1 MKININLK
9 QNSHGF
15 QIIDA
20 LYAYLQSFSDKYK
33 FDFADVCITNEFDT
47 DADINIFCDYM
58 PTELNDSIFL
68 EYDYVF
74 FNNACEPL
82 TVATEFM
89 KKKLLEYDNCYFI
102 SNSLLTEKHWLYNK
116 VIWWPAN
123 VMDCKRLWT
132 DHFYP
137 HFFDN
142 HRRMGKDRSKNLIYI
157 NGRNDSNRHD
167 VLEYIKHNT
176 SVPALSNISTYI
188 SEVKDSFFET
198 VEDTEFR
205 DYINCKYENNVVRK
219 QKSNYLDEENQ
230 IHAGINGKF
239 GQYPPG
245 YLIMDEYFDTKCV
258 IFPES
263 TWQNDECAI
272 TEKSCKCW
280 LSGSLP
286 WPIGGSN
293 LNALYNEIGFQ
304 TAWNLL
310 PDNLQEYDSEKN
322 HHKRYLKL
330 YQAISWLENNIHVLD
345 SDEYHQMIVQNR
357 NNFLLCVQDIHAIT
371 KLEKLKKAFI

>member
-1 MKININLK
+1 MKININLQ

-20 LYAYLQSFSDKYK
+20 LYAYLQSFFDKYK
-33 FDFADVCITNEFDT
+33 FNFADVAVTNEFDT
-47 DADINIFCDYM
+47 DADINVFCDYM
-58 PTELNDSIFL
+58 PTELDDSIFL

-82 TVATEFM
+82 IVATEFM

-102 SNSLLTEKHWLYNK
+102 CNSLLTKNHWLFTK

-142 HRRMGKDRSKNLIYI
+142 HRRMGKNRSKNLVYI
-157 NGRNDSNRHD
+157 NGRNDSNRQD
-167 VLEYIKHNT
+167 ILEYIEKHT
-176 SVPALSNISTYI
+176 SIPFISTISKGI
-188 SEVKDSFFET
+188 SEVKDSFFES
-198 VEDTEFR
+198 VDDTEFR
-205 DYINCKYENNVVRK
+205 ISINSKYENRMVRNV
-219 QKSNYLDEENQ
+219 KSNYYADNNQ
-230 IHAGINGKF
+230 IRVGINEKF
-239 GQYPPG
+239 GHYPLG
-245 YLIMDEYFDTKCV
+245 YMILDEYFDTSCV
-258 IFPES
+258 VFPES

-280 LSGSLP
+280 ISGSLP

-293 LNALYNEIGFQ
+293 LNALYNEIGFK

-310 PDNLQEYDSEKN
+310 PDNLKEYDGEKN
-322 HHKRYLKL
+322 HYKRYLKL
-330 YQAISWLENNIHVLD
+330 YQAISWLEKNIDILD
-345 SDEYHQMIVQNR
+345 SEECKQIIIQNR
-357 NNFLLCVQDIHAIT
+357 NNFLLCVQDNHAIT